1 MPLPL
6 PPNYQRVLSSLAE
19 IIERDVLDLLRVLE
33 GKDGNDEIVKITRT
47 WTPDE
52 RKEKMQKLRGLLEAN
67 RIFFRDLG
75 GKPVINTEGQVFDA
89 KITHL
94 WSLLNDSRP
103 EKMKGYGS
111 LTEEQKEWID
121 RYIRDLLKRIDELG
135 RG

>member
-33 GKDGNDEIVKITRT
+33 GEGESDEIVRIRRS
-47 WTPDE
+47 WTPAE
-52 RKEKMQKLRGLLEAN
+52 RKEKIQKLRELLEAN
-67 RIFFRDLG
+67 RKFFRDLG
-75 GKPVINTEGQVFDA
+75 GKPVTYTERQVFDA

-94 WSLLNDSRP
+94 WTLLNDSRP
-103 EKMKGYGS
+103 EKMKGYGA

-121 RYIRDLLKRIDELG
+121 RYIRNLLTRIDELG